1 MQSLQLF
8 AIEVRLP
15 KMILFQAPSFVNWKM
30 LEHFLHQEEMVPNLL
45 NPKQAVDQVSILL
58 TSYLPSKQRALRH
71 SSISL
76 DNIPLL
82 EIVLDALN

>member
-1 MQSLQLF
+1 VQSLQLF

-45 NPKQAVDQVSILL
+45 NRKQAVDQ
-58 TSYLPSKQRALRH
+58 A
-71 SSISL
+71 
-76 DNIPLL
+76 
-82 EIVLDALN
+82 